1 MNVRYYSLSD
11 RCRTRSC
18 FGILRVWET
27 TASAGKGV
35 FVRVYLGS
43 KISQNVIYPSVVQL
57 ALSQGLRELPE
68 RHIWVLLKQR
78 FSLEGAKSFS
88 ELPLSTVVR
97 EIEKTNGVSWQ
108 DNLYIKELESMH
120 SLVCCANKLDCDGL
134 LNVLKYHKTL
144 KKREGVIKND

>member
-11 RCRTRSC
+11 RFRTRSC

-27 TASAGKGV
+27 TANAGRGV
-35 FVRVYLGS
+35 FARVYLGS

-78 FSLEGAKSFS
+78 FSLEGAKSFF
-88 ELPLSTVVR
+88 ELPLSTVVQ
-97 EIEKTNGVSWQ
+97 EIGETNGVSWQ

-120 SLVCCANKLDCDGL
+120 SLVCCANKLGCDGL
-134 LNVLKYHKTL
+134 LNVLKYYKTL
-144 KKREGVIKND
+144 KKREGVVEND